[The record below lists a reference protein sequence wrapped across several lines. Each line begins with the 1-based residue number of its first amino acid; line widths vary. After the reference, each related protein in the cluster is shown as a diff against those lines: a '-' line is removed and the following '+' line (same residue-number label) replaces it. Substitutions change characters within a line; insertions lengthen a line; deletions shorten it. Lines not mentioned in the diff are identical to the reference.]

1 MELNGGGGGIYGL
14 KSTDE
19 EGNQGPESEPY
30 EHNREQLIE
39 LLDQGAQAHG
49 WETDLWTSR
58 RVATLIDR
66 EFETDFSR
74 HHCSRILRE
83 LGYRPGKP
91 RKQAAEKDPE
101 EKQRWLD
108 EEAEQLKKADRRRD
122 DHLY

>member
-1 MELNGGGGGIYGL
+1 MELNAGGGGIYGL

-19 EGNQGPESEPY
+19 ERNQGPESELY

-66 EFETDFSR
+66 EFETDFS
-74 HHCSRILRE
+74 
-83 LGYRPGKP
+83 
-91 RKQAAEKDPE
+91 
-101 EKQRWLD
+101 
-108 EEAEQLKKADRRRD
+108 
-122 DHLY
+122 